1 MSWVLPSK
9 ILSILHGITDIKL
22 IILIDNINGISV
34 IFNNIYGIVWS

>member
-1 MSWVLPSK
+1 MDAK